1 MLYDVFAVQHY
12 DQASL
17 EHIVIDSSLDD
28 PSLGPQLM
36 NATGWQQIF
45 SFNVYVASH
54 PEACTQLYL
63 PMLDT
68 LLQPLS
74 IKLWNK
80 ILAAA
85 KYALTKSCCPTW
97 LNALEFI
104 ASVLHT
110 LADVFSGLRKYLPDS
125 AANSCQVYVM
135 WHQASSA
142 SLSVMGKVFAPHFC
156 FAEQWLECH
165 ATGQWQGCQMTPVA
179 ALYDVLYMHPQLAL
193 AGCCPPSRFAY
204 GTTPPC
210 QSTEMD
216 SI

>member
-85 KYALTKSCCPTW
+85 KYALTKSCCPT
-97 LNALEFI
+97 
-104 ASVLHT
+104 
-110 LADVFSGLRKYLPDS
+110 
-125 AANSCQVYVM
+125 
-135 WHQASSA
+135 
-142 SLSVMGKVFAPHFC
+142 
-156 FAEQWLECH
+156 
-165 ATGQWQGCQMTPVA
+165 
-179 ALYDVLYMHPQLAL
+179 
-193 AGCCPPSRFAY
+193 
-204 GTTPPC
+204 
-210 QSTEMD
+210 
-216 SI
+216 